1 MPNLSTQ
8 TADRVSR
15 LRSIL
20 TEDLESRAIMDEML
34 PGYVA
39 QTGQDTVLDFSDW
52 SQFSQW
58 PQSY

>member
-1 MPNLSTQ
+1 MSNLSAPTV
-8 TADRVSR
+8 DRAAR
-15 LRSIL
+15 LRSAL
-20 TEDLESRAIMDEML
+20 TEDLESRAILDEML
-34 PGYVA
+34 PGHVA